1 MTRQKVD
8 VIPASVRSVQNGGQ
22 LKSQTNIR
30 VAAYCRVSTGDE
42 SQQTSYT
49 TQKAFY
55 KDLITRKPGWIF
67 AGIYADEAKSGTNRE
82 HREEFNRMIKDAM
95 DGKLDYIVT
104 KSISRFARN
113 TIDSLTCTRE
123 LRQLKPPVG
132 IYFEK
137 ENIDTLD
144 AKGELI
150 LTILSAL
157 AQDES
162 RSISDNIRWSI
173 QKKFQSG
180 VPHINLK
187 RMLGYELGENKQ
199 WVIVPEQAEIIRYI
213 FDRFVKGQTANK
225 IAQELNQ
232 MEKFTVNSPVRKG

>member
-132 IYFEK
+132 KMRAVPFPI
-137 ENIDTLD
+137 T
-144 AKGELI
+144 
-150 LTILSAL
+150 SAGAFRRSSSL
-157 AQDES
+157 VS
-162 RSISDNIRWSI
+162 RISI
-173 QKKFQSG
+173 
-180 VPHINLK
+180 
-187 RMLGYELGENKQ
+187 
-199 WVIVPEQAEIIRYI
+199 
-213 FDRFVKGQTANK
+213 
-225 IAQELNQ
+225 
-232 MEKFTVNSPVRKG
+232 

>member
-144 AKGELI
+144 AKG
-150 LTILSAL
+150 
-157 AQDES
+157 
-162 RSISDNIRWSI
+162 
-173 QKKFQSG
+173 
-180 VPHINLK
+180 VLK
-187 RMLGYELGENKQ
+187 TG
-199 WVIVPEQAEIIRYI
+199 
-213 FDRFVKGQTANK
+213 
-225 IAQELNQ
+225 
-232 MEKFTVNSPVRKG
+232 RKS